1 MFELHHLS
9 ALEQRE
15 WLHARR
21 TSPSELLEH
30 YLARIERLNP
40 ELGAL
45 TVVEADRARASAR
58 EVETSVPRT
67 APLWGIPFADKELV
81 PRAGRRTTFGSR
93 LHADAVATES
103 HELVA
108 QLDAAGAVSVG
119 ATAAP
124 EYGLASY
131 TESLVAPPARNPYD
145 LSRGAGGSSGGAAAA
160 VAAGLLPFAPGSD
173 GGGSIRIPAS
183 ACGLVGL

>member
-1 MFELHHLS
+1 
-9 ALEQRE
+9 
-15 WLHARR
+15 
-21 TSPSELLEH
+21 
-30 YLARIERLNP
+30 
-40 ELGAL
+40 
-45 TVVEADRARASAR
+45 
-58 EVETSVPRT
+58 VPRT

-81 PRAGRRTTFGSR
+81 PRAGQRTTLGSR
-93 LHADAVATES
+93 LHAATIATES
-103 HELVA
+103 HELVE

-173 GGGSIRIPAS
+173 GAGAS
-183 ACGLVGL
+183 ASITDCP